1 METVGALIFITCL
14 IFVAALLLV
23 LGSYYYAQ
31 NRREHSTLIDR
42 IKASGE
48 DQERQPSEDSLR
60 TAANRLITFI
70 RSLGSLAKP
79 KDETELSHLK
89 KTFLRAGIRNE
100 KASMTFFGAK
110 VFLGILFPALF
121 SMVKMTILGPIPSI
135 FSLLILFVL
144 AVFGFYLP
152 GIWLRMRVTRRKEQM
167 TEGLPEALDMM
178 VVCVEAGMGLDA
190 AINRVGEEIALS
202 NKVVGEEFR
211 LLSLELKVG
220 KQRKD
225 ALRSL
230 AMRTDL
236 EDVNSL
242 VTLLVQTE
250 KFGTSIGQSL
260 RVHSDSMR
268 VKRQQRAEEIAAKL
282 PVKLLF
288 PLIVFIFPALFV
300 VILGPAVIRFIRIL
314 LPVIN
319 SV

>member
-152 GIWLRMRVTRRKEQM
+152 GIWLRMRVTKRKEQM

-220 KQRKD
+220 KQRKE

-230 AMRTDL
+230 ATRTDL

>member
-1 METVGALIFITCL
+1 METIGALIFITCL
-14 IFVAALLLV
+14 IFIAALLFI

-31 NRREHSTLIDR
+31 NRREHSTVINR
-42 IKASGE
+42 IKESGE
-48 DQERQPSEDSLR
+48 DQVKQRSDDSLR
-60 TAANRLITFI
+60 SVVNKIITFI
-70 RSLGSLAKP
+70 RSLGALAKP
-79 KDETELSHLK
+79 KDEAELSHLK

-100 KASMTFFGAK
+100 KAPMTFFGTK
-110 VFLGILFPALF
+110 VFLGIAFPIFF
-121 SMVKMTILGPIPSI
+121 STVKMTILGPIPSMYT
-135 FSLLILFVL
+135 LLILFVL
-144 AVFGFYLP
+144 AVIGFYLP
-152 GIWLRMRVTRRKEQM
+152 GIWLRMRVNKRQEQM

-230 AMRTDL
+230 AIRTDL

-288 PLIVFIFPALFV
+288 PLILFIFPALFV

>member
-1 METVGALIFITCL
+1 METIGVLIFITCL
-14 IFVAALLLV
+14 IFVAALLFV

-31 NRREHSTLIDR
+31 NRREHSSVIGR
-42 IKASGE
+42 IKESGE
-48 DQERQPSEDSLR
+48 EHVKQRSGDSLR
-60 TAANRLITFI
+60 TIASRIVTLI
-70 RSLGSLAKP
+70 RSLGALARP
-79 KDETELSHLK
+79 KDETEISHLK

-121 SMVKMTILGPIPSI
+121 SMVKMAILGPIPSI
-135 FSLLILFVL
+135 YTLLILFVL

-152 GIWLRMRVTRRKEQM
+152 GIWLRMRVTKRKEQM

-202 NKVVGEEFR
+202 NKVVGDEFR

>member
-152 GIWLRMRVTRRKEQM
+152 GIWLRMRVTKRKEQM

>member
-1 METVGALIFITCL
+1 METIGVLIFITCL
-14 IFVAALLLV
+14 IFMAALLLV

-31 NRREHSTLIDR
+31 NWREHSTVIGR
-42 IKASGE
+42 IKESSE
-48 DQERQPSEDSLR
+48 DQVKKPPEDSLR
-60 TAANRLITFI
+60 TITNRLVTLI
-70 RSLGSLAKP
+70 RSLGTLAKP

-100 KASMTFFGAK
+100 KAPMTFFGAK
-110 VFLGILFPALF
+110 VFLGIAFPVFF
-121 SMVKMTILGPIPSI
+121 SMVKMAVLGPIPSTYT
-135 FSLLILFVL
+135 LLILIVL
-144 AVFGFYLP
+144 AVIGFYLP
-152 GIWLRMRVTRRKEQM
+152 EIWLRMRVNRRKEQM

-211 LLSLELKVG
+211 HLSLELKVG

-225 ALRSL
+225 ALRNL

-288 PLIVFIFPALFV
+288 PLIVFIFPSLFV
-300 VILGPAVIRFIRIL
+300 VILGPAAIRFIRIL
-314 LPVIN
+314 FPAMT

>member
-1 METVGALIFITCL
+1 MENIGALIFITSL
-14 IFVAALLLV
+14 IFIAALLFV

-31 NRREHSTLIDR
+31 NRREHSAVIDR
-42 IKASGE
+42 IKESGE
-48 DQERQPSEDSLR
+48 DQVMQRSDDNIR
-60 TAANRLITFI
+60 TVANQIIMFI
-70 RSLGSLAKP
+70 RSLGALAKP

-100 KASMTFFGAK
+100 KAPMTFFGAK

-135 FSLLILFVL
+135 YTMLILFVL
-144 AVFGFYLP
+144 AAIGFYLP
-152 GIWLRMRVTRRKEQM
+152 GVWLRMRVNRRKERM

-242 VTLLVQTE
+242 VTLLIQTE
-250 KFGTSIGQSL
+250 RFGTSIGQSL

-268 VKRQQRAEEIAAKL
+268 VKRQQKAEEIAAKL
-282 PVKLLF
+282 PVKLLI
-288 PLIVFIFPALFV
+288 PLILFIFPSLFV
-300 VILGPAVIRFIRIL
+300 TILGPAVIRIIRIL
-314 LPVIN
+314 IPVIT

>member
-1 METVGALIFITCL
+1 METIGVLIFITCL
-14 IFVAALLLV
+14 IFVAALLFV

-31 NRREHSTLIDR
+31 NRREHSSVIGR
-42 IKASGE
+42 IKESGE
-48 DQERQPSEDSLR
+48 EHVKQRPGDSLR
-60 TAANRLITFI
+60 TIASRIVTLI
-70 RSLGSLAKP
+70 RSLGALARP
-79 KDETELSHLK
+79 KDETEISHLK

-121 SMVKMTILGPIPSI
+121 SMVKMAILGPIPSI
-135 FSLLILFVL
+135 YTLLILFLL

-152 GIWLRMRVTRRKEQM
+152 GIWLRMRVTKRKEQM

-202 NKVVGEEFR
+202 NKIVGEEFR

>member
-31 NRREHSTLIDR
+31 NRRELSTVIGRL
-42 IKASGE
+42 KESGE

-144 AVFGFYLP
+144 AVIGFYLP
-152 GIWLRMRVTRRKEQM
+152 GIWLRMRVNKRKERM

-190 AINRVGEEIALS
+190 AINRVGEEIAMS
-202 NKVVGEEFR
+202 NEVVGEEFR

-300 VILGPAVIRFIRIL
+300 VILGPAAIRFIRIL
-314 LPVIN
+314 FPVIT

>member
-1 METVGALIFITCL
+1 MTV
-14 IFVAALLLV
+14 
-23 LGSYYYAQ
+23 
-31 NRREHSTLIDR
+31 
-42 IKASGE
+42 
-48 DQERQPSEDSLR
+48 
-60 TAANRLITFI
+60 
-70 RSLGSLAKP
+70 
-79 KDETELSHLK
+79 
-89 KTFLRAGIRNE
+89 
-100 KASMTFFGAK
+100 
-110 VFLGILFPALF
+110 
-121 SMVKMTILGPIPSI
+121 LGPIPSI
-135 FSLLILFVL
+135 FTLLILFVL
-144 AVFGFYLP
+144 AVCGFYLP
-152 GIWLRMRVTRRKEQM
+152 GIWLRMRVTKRKEQM

-190 AINRVGEEIALS
+190 AINRVGEEMALS

-211 LLSLELKVG
+211 LLSLELQVG

>member
-1 METVGALIFITCL
+1 
-14 IFVAALLLV
+14 
-23 LGSYYYAQ
+23 
-31 NRREHSTLIDR
+31 
-42 IKASGE
+42 
-48 DQERQPSEDSLR
+48 
-60 TAANRLITFI
+60 
-70 RSLGSLAKP
+70 
-79 KDETELSHLK
+79 
-89 KTFLRAGIRNE
+89 
-100 KASMTFFGAK
+100 
-110 VFLGILFPALF
+110 
-121 SMVKMTILGPIPSI
+121 
-135 FSLLILFVL
+135 
-144 AVFGFYLP
+144 
-152 GIWLRMRVTRRKEQM
+152 M

-242 VTLLVQTE
+242 VTLLIQTE
-250 KFGTSIGQSL
+250 RFGTSIGQSL

-268 VKRQQRAEEIAAKL
+268 VKRQQKAEEIAAKL
-282 PVKLLF
+282 PVKLLI
-288 PLIVFIFPALFV
+288 PLILFIFPSLFV
-300 VILGPAVIRFIRIL
+300 TILGPAVIRIIRIL
-314 LPVIN
+314 IPVIT

>member
-144 AVFGFYLP
+144 AVIGFYLP
-152 GIWLRMRVTRRKEQM
+152 GIWLRMRVNKRKERM

-190 AINRVGEEIALS
+190 AINRVGEEIAMS
-202 NKVVGEEFR
+202 NEVVGEEFR

>member
-1 METVGALIFITCL
+1 M
-14 IFVAALLLV
+14 
-23 LGSYYYAQ
+23 
-31 NRREHSTLIDR
+31 N
-42 IKASGE
+42 
-48 DQERQPSEDSLR
+48 
-60 TAANRLITFI
+60 N
-70 RSLGSLAKP
+70 
-79 KDETELSHLK
+79 
-89 KTFLRAGIRNE
+89 
-100 KASMTFFGAK
+100 
-110 VFLGILFPALF
+110 
-121 SMVKMTILGPIPSI
+121 
-135 FSLLILFVL
+135 
-144 AVFGFYLP
+144 
-152 GIWLRMRVTRRKEQM
+152 
-167 TEGLPEALDMM
+167 
-178 VVCVEAGMGLDA
+178 
-190 AINRVGEEIALS
+190 
-202 NKVVGEEFR
+202 
-211 LLSLELKVG
+211 LSLELKVG

-225 ALRSL
+225 ALRNL

-288 PLIVFIFPALFV
+288 PLILFIFPALFV

>member
-1 METVGALIFITCL
+1 METIGVLIFITCL
-14 IFVAALLLV
+14 IFVAALLFV

-31 NRREHSTLIDR
+31 NRREHSSVIGR
-42 IKASGE
+42 IKESGE
-48 DQERQPSEDSLR
+48 EHVKQRPGDSLR
-60 TAANRLITFI
+60 TIASRIVTLI
-70 RSLGSLAKP
+70 RSLGALARP
-79 KDETELSHLK
+79 KDETEISHLK

-121 SMVKMTILGPIPSI
+121 SMVKMAILGPIPSI
-135 FSLLILFVL
+135 YTLLILFVL

-152 GIWLRMRVTRRKEQM
+152 GIWLRMRVTKRKEQM

-220 KQRKD
+220 KQRKE

-230 AMRTDL
+230 ATRTDL

-300 VILGPAVIRFIRIL
+300 VILGPAAIRFIRIL
-314 LPVIN
+314 FPVIT

>member
-1 METVGALIFITCL
+1 
-14 IFVAALLLV
+14 
-23 LGSYYYAQ
+23 
-31 NRREHSTLIDR
+31 
-42 IKASGE
+42 
-48 DQERQPSEDSLR
+48 
-60 TAANRLITFI
+60 
-70 RSLGSLAKP
+70 
-79 KDETELSHLK
+79 
-89 KTFLRAGIRNE
+89 
-100 KASMTFFGAK
+100 MTFFGAK

-135 FSLLILFVL
+135 YTMLILFVL
-144 AVFGFYLP
+144 AAIGFYLP
-152 GIWLRMRVTRRKEQM
+152 GVWLRMRVNKRKERM

-242 VTLLVQTE
+242 VTLLIQTE
-250 KFGTSIGQSL
+250 RFGTSIGQSL

-268 VKRQQRAEEIAAKL
+268 VKRQQKAEEIAAKL
-282 PVKLLF
+282 PVKLLI
-288 PLIVFIFPALFV
+288 PLILFIFPSLFV
-300 VILGPAVIRFIRIL
+300 TILGPAVIRIIRIL
-314 LPVIN
+314 IPVIT